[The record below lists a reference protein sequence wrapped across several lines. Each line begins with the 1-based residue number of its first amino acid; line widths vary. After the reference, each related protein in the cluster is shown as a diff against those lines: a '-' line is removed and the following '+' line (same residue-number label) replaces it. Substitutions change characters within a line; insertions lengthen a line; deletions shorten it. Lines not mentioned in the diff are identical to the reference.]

1 MKNIFFSIITPTHK
15 RPLELARAL
24 NSFILQNFRN
34 SQMIIINDSPLTD
47 YKEIEEKIKNE
58 NKNQEQEQEQDQKI
72 IYLKNKTNLGK
83 NFSLNLALKF
93 LIDKDFESKQD
104 IQKNPEYTE
113 YIIFLDDDDWLNE
126 NALSEL
132 AQELQSNQIDW
143 LITNR
148 IKQKTVCLTKIKT
161 NKNNFNYFLDYLLF
175 KNISG
180 DATHI
185 IKKEIASKIKFS
197 EKIKNGEEWLY
208 FIQINSTLIY
218 KNLNTTKTEGYL
230 SGGVTELLK
239 DKYKENTKILWQEI
253 LNNKKLFFNLKI
265 FIYMFLRGLKNLLN
279 LIKGIQRFFKSN
291 IKI

>member
-1 MKNIFFSIITPTHK
+1 
-15 RPLELARAL
+15 
-24 NSFILQNFRN
+24 
-34 SQMIIINDSPLTD
+34 MIIINDSPLTD

-185 IKKEIASKIKFS
+185 IKKEIAYKIKFS

-265 FIYMFLRGLKNLLN
+265 SIYMFLRSLKNLLN
-279 LIKGIQRFFKSN
+279 LIKSI
-291 IKI
+291 